1 MTRPRKQSD
10 NLTLPSIVFVGV
22 FVVTAVL
29 LGRLELTA
37 LGRNWLKPPRVYG
50 STEPAISS
58 VQGLLAPPLDQHFS
72 GCNAARA
79 AGRVNI
85 PSSDPSYRSF
95 MDGDGDGLACE
106 PWR

>member
-1 MTRPRKQSD
+1 MARPRKQSD
-10 NLTLPSIVFVGV
+10 NLTLPGIVFVGV
-22 FVVTAVL
+22 FVFTAAL
-29 LGRLELTA
+29 LGRVELQA
-37 LGRNWLKPPRVYG
+37 IRRNWFEPARVYG
-50 STEPAISS
+50 STEPAISP
-58 VQGLLAPPLDQHFS
+58 VQALLAPPLDQHFS